1 MLGKKLFSEL
11 LKESAALMA
20 AIQVSEN
27 GRHISILL
35 LLHHLG
41 AFKSAFLHHSFDNHH
56 HYNKNVQ

>member
-1 MLGKKLFSEL
+1 MLGKKLFSDL

-20 AIQVSEN
+20 AIQFSEN

-41 AFKSAFLHHSFDNHH
+41 AFKSAFLHSFNDHH
-56 HYNKNVQ
+56 HYNKKVQ